1 MASTNFSYTIPDK
14 ILSVSQLTNYTQEQ
28 AISALNQA
36 YDKYVGDLEKQRDQL
51 RAKNP
56 DKTREV
62 DIAFSDAM
70 QQLGHKKNAEYESIR
85 SYFLQA
91 RNGSGSNENGADPNG
106 ENRRNGQIG
115 KEDNN
120 NRISVTGVP
129 NRTKELRSSP
139 GYTNYVVSTGKN
151 VDGTIAD
158 SSVYKRYYSDIS
170 AELYIN
176 GEWFQDINTISWQ
189 VSRQQYPLFGY
200 NSYIF
205 DDLALGTRIIQ
216 GQFVVNFTEPDI
228 MRDIITKG
236 ARAGSAVGNGTTFE
250 EFSSA
255 AHSHTVAIDGQNAT
269 YKSNLVRDAIWRP
282 RFDIDI
288 MFGEKEQ
295 MGGKE
300 YLPRHII
307 LWDCNLSSSGI
318 GTSAN
323 GGVLVE
329 QYTFIARDFRVIS

>member
-1 MASTNFSYTIPDK
+1 MASTDFSYTIPDK
-14 ILSVSQLTNYTQEQ
+14 ILPISQLGNYTQEQ
-28 AISALNQA
+28 AIAALNLA
-36 YDKYVGDLEKQRDQL
+36 YDQCVGDLEKQRDQL
-51 RAKNP
+51 RAKYP
-56 DKTREV
+56 DAIGEIDV
-62 DIAFSDAM
+62 AFADAM
-70 QQLGHKKNAEYESIR
+70 QQLGQKKNTEYESIR
-85 SYFLQA
+85 SYYK
-91 RNGSGSNENGADPNG
+91 NNVN
-106 ENRRNGQIG
+106 G
-115 KEDNN
+115 KEDKN
-120 NRISVTGVP
+120 NRISVTSVP

-189 VSRQQYPLFGY
+189 VFRQQYPLFGY

-228 MRDIITKG
+228 MRDVITKG
-236 ARAGSAVGNGTTFE
+236 ARAGSSVGNGTTFE
-250 EFSSA
+250 EFSSV
-255 AHSHTVAIDGQNAT
+255 AHSHTVAIDGQGAT
-269 YKSNLVRDAIWRP
+269 YKSNPVRDAIWRP

-295 MGGKE
+295 LGGKE

-329 QYTFIARDFRVIS
+329 QYSFIARDFRVIS